1 MDILLISKH
10 SGLLKQFK
18 VGSANFISIT
28 TVLILLLGFF
38 LSGGYYLGIKEGQRK
53 QPDVIFTEIQAQK
66 RFLENLK
73 KDMEEELAAFSSS
86 TAALHGYLSRLDA
99 VADRILQSN
108 NMDSSEFN
116 FGDTSPIGGPQ
127 GEAETL
133 QWSELVKNISVLDKE
148 IEFREGKLAL
158 LESFLLEKQ
167 LYDQIN
173 PGGKPISKGWISSVY
188 GYRLHPISGKREFH
202 SGIDFAGKQ
211 GSFVRSVASGV
222 VTWSGT
228 RWGYGNMVEINHGNG
243 YVTRYAHNKENLAEL
258 GQKVNKGESIALLGS
273 SGMSTGPHV
282 HFEVL
287 YKDKAID
294 PKKFI
299 NEYIEN

>member
-18 VGSANFISIT
+18 VGNFNFISIC
-28 TVLILLLGFF
+28 VALILLLGFF

-116 FGDTSPIGGPQ
+116 FGNTSPIGGPQ

-133 QWSELVKNISVLDKE
+133 QWS
-148 IEFREGKLAL
+148 G
-158 LESFLLEKQ
+158 
-167 LYDQIN
+167 
-173 PGGKPISKGWISSVY
+173 
-188 GYRLHPISGKREFH
+188 
-202 SGIDFAGKQ
+202 
-211 GSFVRSVASGV
+211 RS
-222 VTWSGT
+222 
-228 RWGYGNMVEINHGNG
+228 
-243 YVTRYAHNKENLAEL
+243 
-258 GQKVNKGESIALLGS
+258 
-273 SGMSTGPHV
+273 
-282 HFEVL
+282 
-287 YKDKAID
+287 
-294 PKKFI
+294 
-299 NEYIEN
+299 